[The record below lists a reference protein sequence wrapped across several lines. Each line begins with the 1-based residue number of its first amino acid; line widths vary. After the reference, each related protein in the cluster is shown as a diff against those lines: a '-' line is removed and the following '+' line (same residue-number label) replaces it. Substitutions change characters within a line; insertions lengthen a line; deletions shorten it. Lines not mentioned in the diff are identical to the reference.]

1 MAKSKTWLRKLGHWF
16 NNLDVPNGLK
26 SLMNTIGKSID
37 NVIKDS
43 TGLGMTDKEKELSQT
58 SLQNAQTLAQ
68 EDYER
73 KIDFYERY
81 ESPEAQVRQYKN
93 AGLNP
98 ALLYENGASVS
109 ASGGV
114 GTGSA
119 PAQDSSGALGAVFG
133 SVLGMISK
141 MKQIETDR
149 ILGSTRLDIDRYEA
163 QTRRYQAQNYSA
175 YLAEAT
181 RGKQMEND
189 TFYSMFGL
197 RQQEI
202 ESNIS
207 MKNAQTEYFVQV
219 ASSEVTRRQLMAS
232 GIRLNDV
239 NTAISSVQRAILLA
253 QSKYSDRYFKA
264 VAELQ
269 EAEARMGNV
278 DAGVYE
284 RLNEKDLLYH
294 GAAAELADMIFRAGM
309 DKDIWGGDAFKKAI
323 SGKMTEKDW
332 TQSVIGLL
340 KTLIGAGAV
349 VGAGALRSASR
360 AIAPPMVMSPGM
372 QYQYYQAVGSRY
384 DTTL

>member
-1 MAKSKTWLRKLGHWF
+1 MAKSNTWLRKLGHWF
-16 NNLDVPNGLK
+16 NNLQVPKGLQ
-26 SLMNTIGKSID
+26 SLMNTVGKSID
-37 NVIKDS
+37 NVIKQT
-43 TGLGMTDKEKELSQT
+43 TGLGMTDKEKELSDT
-58 SLQNAQTLAQ
+58 SLQNARTLAN

-73 KIDFYERY
+73 KIDFYERF
-81 ESPEAQVRQYKN
+81 ESPEAQVRQYN
-93 AGLNP
+93 AAGLNP
-98 ALLYENGASVS
+98 ALMYQNGASVS

-114 GTGSA
+114 GSGSA
-119 PAQDSSGALGAVFG
+119 SAQDATGALGSVLG
-133 SVLGMISK
+133 SVLGMVSK

-149 ILGSTRLDIDRYEA
+149 LLGSSRLDIDRYEA

-175 YLAEAT
+175 YLAEMT

-202 ESNIS
+202 EANVS

-232 GIRLNDV
+232 GIRLNDANV
-239 NTAISSVQRAILLA
+239 AIASVQKAILVA
-253 QSKYSDRYFKA
+253 QSMYSDRYFKA
-264 VAELQ
+264 VADLQ
-269 EAEARMGNV
+269 EAEARMGNI

-294 GAAAELADMIFRAGM
+294 SAAADLADMIFRAGM
-309 DKDIWGGDAFKKAI
+309 DKDIWEGDAFKKAI
-323 SGKMTEKDW
+323 SGEMTKKDW
-332 TQSVIGLL
+332 SQAVIGLL
-340 KTLIGAGAV
+340 KTLVGAGAV